1 LDSQEDLVG
10 DNQQDSLDLDL
21 DAVQDSQQDLALV
34 KERQEDLDK
43 LEDPDSLVDLD
54 NLEDPDNLEV
64 LDNLDSVVE
73 QAVQDL
79 EEDLDV
85 QDLEEDL
92 EAQDLAVAQVAQD
105 LEEATTDPGMRSP
118 AADVNSV
125 ASKALCQSVPG
136 LVHLRVP
143 SLRSAHQPSTSQP
156 FCKSSRAQTGT
167 SSVRADTGVSTTPS
181 VRRFAN
187 DQDFSGIRSSVTS
200 FTSVIGTNGWKSTP
214 CTSSLVPS
222 CSVTTAIS
230 PPATGLSKV
239 QHHNARSS

>member
-1 LDSQEDLVG
+1 
-10 DNQQDSLDLDL
+10 
-21 DAVQDSQQDLALV
+21 VQDSQQDLAMV

-43 LEDPDSLVDLD
+43 LADPDNLADLD
-54 NLEDPDNLEV
+54 KLEDPDNLADLDSLEDLDNLADPDNLED
-64 LDNLDSVVE
+64 LDNLDSAVE
-73 QAVQDL
+73 QA
-79 EEDLDV
+79 V

-222 CSVTTAIS
+222 CSATTAIS